1 MQLDLIQ
8 APVKTELQ
16 AVNTLLYNSL
26 ASGVSLIDDIGKHAL
41 DSGGKRLRPLL
52 LLLIAKDCGYQGEQH
67 ILLAAIVEL
76 IHTATLLHDDVVD
89 SSARRRGR
97 ETANV
102 RWGDQSAV
110 LAGDFMF
117 TKAFQM
123 LIELGNLDLMDVL
136 INTTNKIVEGE
147 AQQLRARHNLELTED
162 QHLAMIQAK
171 TAVLFEACAK
181 LAALLGQVN
190 PTSYQALSNFGL
202 HFGTA
207 FQIMDD
213 LLDYTG
219 SESKTGKPLGNDFL
233 EGKITLPVLY
243 ALQHAT
249 QHDITQLREAF
260 QKPSPSDFTTVQE
273 ILETCGAFQYVN
285 DFAEKQMQAAR
296 AALANLPTTEYL
308 SAALDLAD
316 FSLSRTY

>member
-26 ASGVSLIDDIGKHAL
+26 TSGVSLIDDIGKHAL

-89 SSARRRGR
+89 SSTRRRGR

-117 TKAFQM
+117 TKAFQL
-123 LIELGNLDLMDVL
+123 LIELGNLDLMEVL
-136 INTTNKIVEGE
+136 ITTTNKIVEGE
-147 AQQLRARHNLELTED
+147 AQQLRSRHNLELTED
-162 QHLAMIQAK
+162 KHLAMIQAK

-190 PTSYQALSNFGL
+190 PASCQALSKFGL

-219 SESKTGKPLGNDFL
+219 SEIKTGKPLGNDFL

-243 ALQHAT
+243 ALQHAPK
-249 QHDITQLREAF
+249 QDIAQLREAF
-260 QKPSPSDFTTVQE
+260 QKPSPSDFPNVQK
-273 ILETCGAFQYVN
+273 ILETCGSFQYVN
-285 DFAEKQMQAAR
+285 AFAEQQMQAAR

-308 SAALDLAD
+308 NAALDLAD